1 MASQDSTTPGTT
13 ANGAADAGN
22 AAQGAPARKK
32 VAKKAA
38 ARSTRK
44 VQQKSTSPSPA
55 PEADSAETSGTDKAS
70 DQKTAASGAKKTAA
84 KKTAAKKTTAKKTAA
99 KKTTA
104 RKTAAKK
111 TNTAKLESA
120 QAARQEAAGDPVT
133 TAPDAATSA
142 PASGAAKDSAEQ
154 SSTAAKK
161 TTARKTAAKKTAA
174 KKTAAKKTTAA
185 KKPSTAMSVTA
196 ADEQTV
202 PTVDAADIADAPD
215 AVLAD
220 DLDVTAVANADGD
233 LVDGDTSLDEDD
245 VEDLD
250 LDADPDEDEDDDET
264 TEELGDEDDEDT
276 EDAEDAEEDSS
287 SSSAETDGSFVW
299 DEDESAAL
307 RQARKDAE
315 LTASADSVRAYLK
328 QIGKV
333 ALLNAEQEVSLAK
346 RVEAGLYATY
356 RLQTMESSGER
367 LAPMQRKDLR
377 DIAKDGRKAKNHLL
391 EANLRLVVSLAKRY
405 TGRGMAFL
413 DLIQEGNL
421 GLIRAV
427 EKFDYTKGYKFSTY
441 ATWWIRQAITRAMA
455 DQARTIRIPVHMVEV
470 INKLGRIQREL
481 LQDLGREPTPDELA
495 REMDITVDKVLEIQ
509 QYAREPISLDQ
520 TIGDEGDSQLG
531 DFIEDSEA
539 VVAVDAVS
547 FTLLQDQLQD
557 VLHTLSPREAGVV
570 KLRFGL
576 TDGMPRTLDE
586 IGQVYGVTRERIRQI
601 ESKTMSKLRHP
612 SRSQVLRD
620 YLD

>member
-1 MASQDSTTPGTT
+1 MTETP
-13 ANGAADAGN
+13 
-22 AAQGAPARKK
+22 KK
-32 VAKKAA
+32 AVAKKAA
-38 ARSTRK
+38 TK
-44 VQQKSTSPSPA
+44 
-55 PEADSAETSGTDKAS
+55 
-70 DQKTAASGAKKTAA
+70 
-84 KKTAAKKTTAKKTAA
+84 
-99 KKTTA
+99 
-104 RKTAAKK
+104 
-111 TNTAKLESA
+111 
-120 QAARQEAAGDPVT
+120 
-133 TAPDAATSA
+133 
-142 PASGAAKDSAEQ
+142 
-154 SSTAAKK
+154 
-161 TTARKTAAKKTAA
+161 KTAAKKTAA
-174 KKTAAKKTTAA
+174 KKTAAKKATVKKTAANKVAKKQASASSALHEDTSAEADESSSSSQEKAVPKKSTAKKATKRTAA
-185 KKPSTAMSVTA
+185 KKSSAKKTTAKKTAAKRTAAKKTAAKKTAAKKTAAKKSTAKKTASKKSAAKKTTKTANKRSSASRKSTKDTA
-196 ADEQTV
+196 AEKNADVITSDDQVVDEHSDQ
-202 PTVDAADIADAPD
+202 DASNSADTDLHHDGDDFELHDIDD
-215 AVLAD
+215 DDDIDMDHSDLDD
-220 DLDVTAVANADGD
+220 DLDDDVDHDD
-233 LVDGDTSLDEDD
+233 LDHDDDLDSDDLDDESGLDED
-245 VEDLD
+245 EM
-250 LDADPDEDEDDDET
+250 DDDHPSSPIKRT
-264 TEELGDEDDEDT
+264 N
-276 EDAEDAEEDSS
+276 DSS
-287 SSSAETDGSFVW
+287 TDDDDDDDDSDNGNFVW

-333 ALLNAEQEVSLAK
+333 ALLNAEQEVSLAQ
-346 RVEAGLYATY
+346 RIEAGLYANHKLEELKASNTKLSPAQS
-356 RLQTMESSGER
+356 R
-367 LAPMQRKDLR
+367 DLR
-377 DIAKDGRKAKNHLL
+377 SIARDGCKAKNHLL

-481 LQDLGREPTPDELA
+481 LQDLGREPTPEELA
-495 REMDITVDKVLEIQ
+495 REMDITEDKVLEIQ

-557 VLHTLSPREAGVV
+557 VLKTLTEREAGVV
-570 KLRFGL
+570 RLRFGL

>member
-1 MASQDSTTPGTT
+1 MYVPATKASQASAKPAKRTATAAAAKKAAPASGNGTAPAKRAAKASPAKATTKAAAKTTPAKAAKTMLAKVAAKVAPAKSQPADAAAEAPAKAARKAPAKAAKAAKAPAAKAAKAPAAKAAKATAAKTPAAKATT
-13 ANGAADAGN
+13 AK
-22 AAQGAPARKK
+22 APAAKAPAAKAPAAKAPAAKTPATKAAKAAPAKAPRSR
-32 VAKKAA
+32 AKKAA
-38 ARSTRK
+38 AESAT
-44 VQQKSTSPSPA
+44 
-55 PEADSAETSGTDKAS
+55 PEADVIVVEVEVDLADLEPAVDEVEAASGKEPPTGATVPADPAVAEGEATDDEESSEPSDKDKAS
-70 DQKTAASGAKKTAA
+70 
-84 KKTAAKKTTAKKTAA
+84 
-99 KKTTA
+99 
-104 RKTAAKK
+104 
-111 TNTAKLESA
+111 
-120 QAARQEAAGDPVT
+120 GD
-133 TAPDAATSA
+133 
-142 PASGAAKDSAEQ
+142 
-154 SSTAAKK
+154 
-161 TTARKTAAKKTAA
+161 
-174 KKTAAKKTTAA
+174 
-185 KKPSTAMSVTA
+185 
-196 ADEQTV
+196 
-202 PTVDAADIADAPD
+202 
-215 AVLAD
+215 
-220 DLDVTAVANADGD
+220 
-233 LVDGDTSLDEDD
+233 
-245 VEDLD
+245 
-250 LDADPDEDEDDDET
+250 
-264 TEELGDEDDEDT
+264 
-276 EDAEDAEEDSS
+276 
-287 SSSAETDGSFVW
+287 FVW
-299 DEDESAAL
+299 DEEESEAL

-333 ALLNAEQEVSLAK
+333 ALLNAEEEVELAK
-346 RVEAGLYATY
+346 RIEAGLYATQKMAELAEVGTKLPVQQ
-356 RLQTMESSGER
+356 RRDMQWICRDGER
-367 LAPMQRKDLR
+367 
-377 DIAKDGRKAKNHLL
+377 AKNHLL

-481 LQDLGREPTPDELA
+481 LQDLGREATPEELA
-495 REMDITVDKVLEIQ
+495 KEMDITPEKVLEIQ

-547 FTLLQDQLQD
+547 FTLLQDQLQS
-557 VLHTLSPREAGVV
+557 VLETLSEREAGVV
-570 KLRFGL
+570 RLRFGL
-576 TDGMPRTLDE
+576 TDGQPRTLDE

>member
-1 MASQDSTTPGTT
+1 MVASQASSNSADDVT
-13 ANGAADAGN
+13 AVSSDGGAGSVAKSSA
-22 AAQGAPARKK
+22 KK
-32 VAKKAA
+32 TAKKAA
-38 ARSTRK
+38 K
-44 VQQKSTSPSPA
+44 KS
-55 PEADSAETSGTDKAS
+55 
-70 DQKTAASGAKKTAA
+70 AKKTAKKTVKKAA
-84 KKTAAKKTTAKKTAA
+84 KKTAKKTAKKSAKKTAKKTTAKKATAKKATKAA
-99 KKTTA
+99 K
-104 RKTAAKK
+104 
-111 TNTAKLESA
+111 S
-120 QAARQEAAGDPVT
+120 AAGD
-133 TAPDAATSA
+133 ADEL
-142 PASGAAKDSAEQ
+142 DDELQ
-154 SSTAAKK
+154 
-161 TTARKTAAKKTAA
+161 
-174 KKTAAKKTTAA
+174 
-185 KKPSTAMSVTA
+185 SVTGG
-196 ADEQTV
+196 ADELDDQDSDRD
-202 PTVDAADIADAPD
+202 DADYDAEIGDDDDAFDEDIDGALGDD
-215 AVLAD
+215 SEDDD
-220 DLDVTAVANADGD
+220 DLGEDGD
-233 LVDGDTSLDEDD
+233 D
-245 VEDLD
+245 
-250 LDADPDEDEDDDET
+250 DEDEE
-264 TEELGDEDDEDT
+264 DEDEG
-276 EDAEDAEEDSS
+276 SS
-287 SSSAETDGSFVW
+287 VW
-299 DEDESAAL
+299 DIEESAAL
-307 RQARKDAE
+307 RQARKDAQ

-333 ALLNAEQEVSLAK
+333 ALLDAEQEVSLAK
-346 RVEAGLYATY
+346 RIEAGLYAQY
-356 RLQTMESSGER
+356 RLDEMARAAAEGDKDAKLTPAVKR
-367 LAPMQRKDLR
+367 DLR
-377 DIAKDGRKAKNHLL
+377 AVARDGRKAKNHLL

-427 EKFDYTKGYKFSTY
+427 EKFDYSKGYKFSTY

-481 LQDLGREPTPDELA
+481 LQDLGREPTPLELA
-495 REMDITVDKVLEIQ
+495 KEMDITEEKVLEIQ

-557 VLHTLSPREAGVV
+557 VLHTLSEREAGVV
-570 KLRFGL
+570 RLRFGL

>member
-1 MASQDSTTPGTT
+1 MAASEASPATDEPVKRT
-13 ANGAADAGN
+13 ATK
-22 AAQGAPARKK
+22 APAKK
-32 VAKKAA
+32 APAKKAA
-38 ARSTRK
+38 AK
-44 VQQKSTSPSPA
+44 KAAKSAAPAKKAAKAPAKKATKATKATSSRAKKATAPAADTKGEAEDLESDDIDVEPVGDIDVEDTDLDLEDIDVAEDGETPAVVEPA
-55 PEADSAETSGTDKAS
+55 PADDDEEDDEIAEPSDKDKAS
-70 DQKTAASGAKKTAA
+70 
-84 KKTAAKKTTAKKTAA
+84 
-99 KKTTA
+99 
-104 RKTAAKK
+104 
-111 TNTAKLESA
+111 
-120 QAARQEAAGDPVT
+120 GD
-133 TAPDAATSA
+133 
-142 PASGAAKDSAEQ
+142 
-154 SSTAAKK
+154 
-161 TTARKTAAKKTAA
+161 
-174 KKTAAKKTTAA
+174 
-185 KKPSTAMSVTA
+185 
-196 ADEQTV
+196 
-202 PTVDAADIADAPD
+202 
-215 AVLAD
+215 
-220 DLDVTAVANADGD
+220 
-233 LVDGDTSLDEDD
+233 
-245 VEDLD
+245 
-250 LDADPDEDEDDDET
+250 
-264 TEELGDEDDEDT
+264 
-276 EDAEDAEEDSS
+276 
-287 SSSAETDGSFVW
+287 FVW
-299 DEDESAAL
+299 DEEESEAL

-333 ALLNAEQEVSLAK
+333 ALLNAEEEVELAK
-346 RVEAGLYATY
+346 RIEAGLYATQK
-356 RLQTMESSGER
+356 LAEMTEKGEKIPTQLR
-367 LAPMQRKDLR
+367 RDMQWICR
-377 DIAKDGRKAKNHLL
+377 DGDRAKNHLL

-481 LQDLGREPTPDELA
+481 LQDLGREPTPEELA
-495 REMDITVDKVLEIQ
+495 KEMDITPEKVLEIQ

-547 FTLLQDQLQD
+547 FTLLQDQLQS
-557 VLHTLSPREAGVV
+557 VLETLSEREAGVV
-570 KLRFGL
+570 RLRFGL
-576 TDGMPRTLDE
+576 TDGQPRTLDE

>member
-1 MASQDSTTPGTT
+1 MTETP
-13 ANGAADAGN
+13 
-22 AAQGAPARKK
+22 KK
-32 VAKKAA
+32 AVAKKAA
-38 ARSTRK
+38 TK
-44 VQQKSTSPSPA
+44 
-55 PEADSAETSGTDKAS
+55 
-70 DQKTAASGAKKTAA
+70 
-84 KKTAAKKTTAKKTAA
+84 
-99 KKTTA
+99 
-104 RKTAAKK
+104 
-111 TNTAKLESA
+111 
-120 QAARQEAAGDPVT
+120 
-133 TAPDAATSA
+133 
-142 PASGAAKDSAEQ
+142 
-154 SSTAAKK
+154 
-161 TTARKTAAKKTAA
+161 KTAAKKTAA
-174 KKTAAKKTTAA
+174 KKTAAKKATVKKTAANKVAKKQASASSALHEDTSAEADESSSSSQEKAVPKKSTAKKATKRTAA
-185 KKPSTAMSVTA
+185 KKSSAKKTTAKKTAAKRTAAKKTAAKKTAAKKTAAKKSTAKKTASKKSAAKKTTKTANKRPSASRKSTKDTA
-196 ADEQTV
+196 AEKNADVITSDDQVVDEHSDQ
-202 PTVDAADIADAPD
+202 DASNSADTDLHHDGDDFELHDIDD
-215 AVLAD
+215 DDDIDMDHSDLDD
-220 DLDVTAVANADGD
+220 DLDDDVDHDD
-233 LVDGDTSLDEDD
+233 LDHDDDLDSDDLDDESGLDED
-245 VEDLD
+245 EM
-250 LDADPDEDEDDDET
+250 DDDHPSSPIKRT
-264 TEELGDEDDEDT
+264 N
-276 EDAEDAEEDSS
+276 DSS
-287 SSSAETDGSFVW
+287 TDDDDDDDDSDNGNFVW

-333 ALLNAEQEVSLAK
+333 ALLNAEQEVSLAQ
-346 RVEAGLYATY
+346 RIEAGLYANHKLEELKASNTKLSPAQS
-356 RLQTMESSGER
+356 R
-367 LAPMQRKDLR
+367 DLR
-377 DIAKDGRKAKNHLL
+377 SIARDGRKAKNHLL

-481 LQDLGREPTPDELA
+481 LQDLGREPTPEELA
-495 REMDITVDKVLEIQ
+495 REMDITEDKVLEIQ

-557 VLHTLSPREAGVV
+557 VLKTLTEREAGVV
-570 KLRFGL
+570 RLRFGL

>member
-1 MASQDSTTPGTT
+1 MTETP
-13 ANGAADAGN
+13 
-22 AAQGAPARKK
+22 KK
-32 VAKKAA
+32 AVAKKAA
-38 ARSTRK
+38 TK
-44 VQQKSTSPSPA
+44 
-55 PEADSAETSGTDKAS
+55 
-70 DQKTAASGAKKTAA
+70 KTAAKKTAA
-84 KKTAAKKTTAKKTAA
+84 KKTAAKKATVKKTAANKVAKKQASASSALHEDTSAEADESSSSSQEKAAPKKSTAKKATKRTAAKKSSA

-104 RKTAAKK
+104 K
-111 TNTAKLESA
+111 
-120 QAARQEAAGDPVT
+120 
-133 TAPDAATSA
+133 
-142 PASGAAKDSAEQ
+142 
-154 SSTAAKK
+154 
-161 TTARKTAAKKTAA
+161 KTAAKKTAA
-174 KKTAAKKTTAA
+174 KKTAAKKTAA
-185 KKPSTAMSVTA
+185 KKTASKKSAAKKTTKTANKRSSASRKSTKDTA
-196 ADEQTV
+196 AEKNADVITSDDQVVDEHSDQ
-202 PTVDAADIADAPD
+202 DASNSADTDLHHDGDDFELHDIDD
-215 AVLAD
+215 DDDIDMDHSDLDD
-220 DLDVTAVANADGD
+220 DLDDDVDHDD
-233 LVDGDTSLDEDD
+233 LDHDDDLDSDDLDDESGLDED
-245 VEDLD
+245 EM
-250 LDADPDEDEDDDET
+250 DDDHPSSPIKRT
-264 TEELGDEDDEDT
+264 N
-276 EDAEDAEEDSS
+276 DSS
-287 SSSAETDGSFVW
+287 TDDDDDDDDSDNGNFVW

-333 ALLNAEQEVSLAK
+333 ALLNAEQEVSLAQ
-346 RVEAGLYATY
+346 RIEAGLYANHKLEELKASNTKLSPAQS
-356 RLQTMESSGER
+356 R
-367 LAPMQRKDLR
+367 DLR
-377 DIAKDGRKAKNHLL
+377 SIARDGRKAKNHLL

-455 DQARTIRIPVHMVEV
+455 DQARTIRIPVHMGEV

-481 LQDLGREPTPDELA
+481 LQDLGREPTPEELA
-495 REMDITVDKVLEIQ
+495 REMDITEDKVLEIQ

-557 VLHTLSPREAGVV
+557 VLKTLTEREAGVV
-570 KLRFGL
+570 RLRFGL

>member
-1 MASQDSTTPGTT
+1 VAVNTSPTPGSDS
-13 ANGAADAGN
+13 GSS
-22 AAQGAPARKK
+22 PVRK
-32 VAKKAA
+32 VAKKTA
-38 ARSTRK
+38 AR
-44 VQQKSTSPSPA
+44 
-55 PEADSAETSGTDKAS
+55 
-70 DQKTAASGAKKTAA
+70 KTARTSARKAATPAVNEAPTSTDAGTEASTAAEPARKTTAKKATA

-104 RKTAAKK
+104 RK
-111 TNTAKLESA
+111 
-120 QAARQEAAGDPVT
+120 
-133 TAPDAATSA
+133 AATKKA
-142 PASGAAKDSAEQ
+142 ASGAVEAEQ
-154 SSTAAKK
+154 TRRGAKK
-161 TTARKTAAKKTAA
+161 KDAEGSGDVDDDDIDDPAHPGDFDDVAEDFDDIDDNEDL
-174 KKTAAKKTTAA
+174 
-185 KKPSTAMSVTA
+185 A
-196 ADEQTV
+196 AD
-202 PTVDAADIADAPD
+202 
-215 AVLAD
+215 D
-220 DLDVTAVANADGD
+220 DLDPDDDDDDDAGTPAVAVAA
-233 LVDGDTSLDEDD
+233 
-245 VEDLD
+245 
-250 LDADPDEDEDDDET
+250 DAD
-264 TEELGDEDDEDT
+264 DDEDT
-276 EDAEDAEEDSS
+276 DDADEDATTTGA
-287 SSSAETDGSFVW
+287 AAVKAATDGSFVW

-346 RVEAGLYATY
+346 RIEAGLYATY
-356 RLQTMESSGER
+356 KMEQIKESGEKVS
-367 LAPMQRKDLR
+367 PMQKRDLR
-377 DIAKDGRKAKNHLL
+377 EIDRDGRKAKNHLL

-481 LQDLGREPTPDELA
+481 LQDLGREPTPEELA
-495 REMDITVDKVLEIQ
+495 KEMDITEDKVLEIQ

-539 VVAVDAVS
+539 VIAVDAVS

-557 VLHTLSPREAGVV
+557 VLHTLSEREAGVV